1 MLVFSASQLQT
12 VAEAAFVR
20 RMMAALAPSAEGE
33 ATDEADGEVLADA
46 IREQLQ
52 RARRYG
58 FSEERDC
65 ALWVACA
72 WHLGADFNRRIS
84 AIAQTLQRKDIGAP
98 CKAMIMEA
106 ALRALFVSLSGQSRN
121 LL

>member
-1 MLVFSASQLQT
+1 MLVFDASQLQ
-12 VAEAAFVR
+12 AFADAAFVR
-20 RMMAALAPSAEGE
+20 RMMVILAPSAESG
-33 ATDEADGEVLADA
+33 ADGEADCATLASA

-65 ALWVACA
+65 ALWIACA
-72 WHLGADFNRRIS
+72 WHLGTDFNRRIA
-84 AIAQTLQRKDIGAP
+84 AIAQTLQRKDIGP
-98 CKAMIMEA
+98 QCKAMIMEA
-106 ALRALFVSLSGQSRN
+106 TLRSLFVSLSGRSRN